1 MERPSGNPESE
12 AESGVS
18 TRTRASAWIGPRG
31 GVLAAALILAA
42 VAGCAGRTGP
52 LPAAAAPDVDGLL
65 FGLDRCR
72 ADVDCPSGTCSV
84 GMCVGYLTVSTEL
97 ARERI
102 APRLAGASG
111 ALRAGLVDAA
121 LAVLEDP
128 ATSATVRGRA
138 ADALGVLGGS
148 KALAALRGAVVDPS
162 EPVRFFAARAL
173 HRQGDPAGTAVLRE
187 FAGHRAEAVRA
198 LASGAADPADPAGP
212 QGDSRK

>member
-1 MERPSGNPESE
+1 VERPPGNPDPK
-12 AESGVS
+12 AESRVS
-18 TRTRASAWIGPRG
+18 TRTRASAWTGACG
-31 GVLAAALILAA
+31 GVLAALLILAT
-42 VAGCAGRTGP
+42 VAGCVGRSGT

-111 ALRAGLVDAA
+111 ALREGLVDAA
-121 LAVLEDP
+121 RTVLEDP

-148 KALAALRGAVVDPS
+148 LATAALRNAVADPS

-173 HRQGDPAGTAVLRE
+173 HRQGDAGGTRALRE
-187 FAGHRAEAVRA
+187 FAAHRAEAIRA
-198 LASGAADPADPAGP
+198 LAAGALEPAAL
-212 QGDSRK
+212 QGDIRK